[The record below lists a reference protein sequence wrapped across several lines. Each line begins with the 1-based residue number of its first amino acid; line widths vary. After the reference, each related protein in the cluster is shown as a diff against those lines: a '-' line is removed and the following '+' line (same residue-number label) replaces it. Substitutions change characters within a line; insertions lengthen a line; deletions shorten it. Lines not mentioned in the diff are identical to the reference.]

1 MDPIVAKRKYINT
14 LCMIY
19 IEAVNRVLDNPSV
32 KIDFAVS
39 NGIYTEIL
47 GLDHVGEDL
56 LLRIKEEMD
65 QIIDANHKI
74 HKAVVPKN
82 EAIEIFRSQGFDDKV
97 KLLLNS
103 SVIELPLYTIDSLR
117 YNFVGGVTVYTG
129 EIQSFGLYS
138 FHNGLVLV
146 HPNGDAGNGKS
157 KDPCKKDELAYVN
170 QEKLFEV
177 FRESEE
183 WGDLMKINTAGDL
196 NEFAKDG
203 GLDDIVLISEALHE
217 KKIAYIADEI
227 YSQKNVRVILIAGPS
242 SSGKTTFAKRLGI
255 QLRVMGKEYVS
266 IGLDD
271 YFIDRDKM
279 QLDEK
284 GEKNFDALSA
294 IDLDLFAKD
303 IKKVIAGEEVALPT
317 FNFITGLREYT
328 RPPLRVSEDT
338 YIIVE
343 GIHALNEK
351 LTSLIDPDT
360 KFRIYISALTQLNVD
375 NHNRIPTTDLRL
387 IRRIVRDKAT
397 RGHQPEATMA
407 MWANVVDG
415 ESRNIFPYQENADVM
430 FNSSLIYEL
439 SVLRRF
445 AVPVLMEVS
454 EDSAFFGE
462 AKRLLRF
469 LAFFEDCT
477 CESYIPNS
485 SILKEF
491 IGGSCFTY

>member
-1 MDPIVAKRKYINT
+1 
-14 LCMIY
+14 MIY

-157 KDPCKKDELAYVN
+157 KDPFKKDELAYIN

-203 GLDDIVLISEALHE
+203 GLDEIVLISEALHE

-255 QLRVMGKEYVS
+255 QLRVIGKEYVS

-294 IDLDLFAKD
+294 IDLDLFARD

-328 RPPLRVSEDT
+328 RPPLTISKDT

-343 GIHALNEK
+343 GIHALNEQ

-397 RGHQPEATMA
+397 RGHQAEATMA

-415 ESRNIFPYQENADVM
+415 ESRNIFPYQENADAI
-430 FNSSLIYEL
+430 FNTTLIYEP
-439 SVLRRF
+439 SVLKKHIF
-445 AVPVLMEVS
+445 PLLTAVQPESPYYDEAHSIVKFLNYFVEANV
-454 EDSAFFGE
+454 EDE
-462 AKRLLRF
+462 
-469 LAFFEDCT
+469 
-477 CESYIPNS
+477 IPPT
-485 SILKEF
+485 SILREF
-491 IGGSCFTY
+491 IGGNTFYR